1 MEKIVIV
8 AATGFEVAPLLQ
20 FLQKYNTGQPFHFQF
35 NNKEIKVLITGAGIT
50 FTAFALGKF
59 YATNKVDWAINMGIA
74 GSFRKDWELGKV
86 VNVIED
92 RFGDFGVELA
102 DGNFSSIFELDWMDK
117 DQFPFENGVLKNKLS
132 LPDLHTARDLT
143 VNKVHGSEATIKKLN
158 THEFDIESMEGAAFF
173 YASFLEKIPCYQ
185 IRSISNYV
193 ENRNKSNWEI
203 GLAIENLNTIM
214 INYLSN

>member
-8 AATGFEVAPLLQ
+8 AATGFEVAPLFP
-20 FLQKYNTGQPFHFQF
+20 FLQKYNTGQPFNFQF

-117 DQFPFENGVLKNKLS
+117 DQYPFENGILKNKLS
-132 LPDLHTARDLT
+132 LPDLYTARGLT

-158 THEFDIESMEGAAFF
+158 IHEFDIESMEGAAFF

-203 GLAIENLNTIM
+203 GIAIENLNTIM
-214 INYLSN
+214 IDYLSK